1 MFRGCFTALVTP
13 FRGGKVDEEAFRGL
27 IEFQIENGVDGIV
40 PCGTTGESATLT
52 HDEHNRVVD
61 IAVEAAGGRV
71 KVIAG
76 AGSNSTGETVKLTR
90 HAKEAGADGALLI
103 TPYYNK
109 PTQAGL
115 YEHYRTVAAEVDIP
129 IILYNVPGRTG
140 VNMTPETTGALSKI
154 DNIAGIKD
162 ATGDI
167 AQVTRVIE
175 SSAEGF
181 LVISGDDFITMP
193 MLAIGA
199 MGVISVTSNVM
210 PREVSDMCRF
220 FFEGKLGASRQLHY
234 RLQRLHRAMFIET
247 SPIPAKTALSIMGLM
262 EEEFRLP
269 LLALSAGSRVELEKT
284 LKTYGLA
291 GVG

>member
-13 FRGGKVDEEAFRGL
+13 FKGGKVDEEAFRRL

-52 HDEHNRVVD
+52 HAEHTRVVD
-61 IAVEAAGGRV
+61 IAIDAAAGRV

-76 AGSNSTGETVKLTR
+76 AGSNSTDETIKLTR

-115 YEHYRTVAAEVDIP
+115 YEHYSIVAREVDIP
-129 IILYNVPGRTG
+129 IILYNVPSRTG
-140 VNMTPETTGALSKI
+140 VNMSPETTGALSKI
-154 DNIAGIKD
+154 DNIVGIKD

-167 AQVTRVIE
+167 AVVTEVIE
-175 SSAEGF
+175 RSVEGF
-181 LVISGDDFITMP
+181 EIISGDDFITMP

-199 MGVISVTSNVM
+199 QGVISVTSNIA
-210 PREVSDMCRF
+210 PRKVSDMCRL
-220 FFEGKLGASRQLHY
+220 FFEGNLDESRKLHY
-234 RLQRLHRAMFIET
+234 SLQPLHRVMFIET
-247 SPIPAKTALSIMGLM
+247 SPIPAKTALAAMGIMD
-262 EEEFRLP
+262 EEFRLP
-269 LLALSAGSRVELEKT
+269 LVALSGENRAKLGEV
-284 LKTYGLA
+284 LKAYGL
-291 GVG
+291 VGA

>member
-13 FRGGKVDEEAFRGL
+13 FKGGKVDEDAFRGL

-76 AGSNSTGETVKLTR
+76 AGSNSTGETVRLTR
-90 HAKEAGADGALLI
+90 HAKEAGADAALLI

-115 YEHYRTVAAEVDIP
+115 YEHYSKVAAEVDIP

-140 VNMTPETTGALSKI
+140 VNMTPETTGKLSAI
-154 DNIAGIKD
+154 DNIVGIKD

-167 AQVTRVIE
+167 AQVTEVIE
-175 SSAEGF
+175 RSVEGF
-181 LVISGDDFITMP
+181 EIISGDDFITMP

-199 MGVISVTSNVM
+199 EGVISVTSNIM
-210 PREVSDMCRF
+210 PREVSDMCRL
-220 FFEGKLGASRQLHY
+220 FFEGNLEASRELHY
-234 RLQRLHRAMFIET
+234 RLQGMHRAMFIET

-269 LLALSAGSRVELEKT
+269 LLALSDSNRVELEKT
-284 LKTYGLA
+284 LTTYGLA
-291 GVG
+291 GAR

>member
-13 FRGGKVDEEAFRGL
+13 FKGSKLDEDAFRRL

-61 IAVEAAGGRV
+61 IAVEVAAGRV

-76 AGSNSTGETVKLTR
+76 AGSNSTAETIVLTQ
-90 HAKEAGADGALLI
+90 HAKDAGADGALLI

-109 PTQAGL
+109 PTQSGL
-115 YEHYRTVAAEVDIP
+115 IEHYSKVASEVDIP
-129 IILYNVPGRTG
+129 ILLYNVPGRTS
-140 VNMTPETTGALSKI
+140 VNMTPETVGTLSKI
-154 DNIAGIKD
+154 DNIVGIKE

-167 AQVTRVIE
+167 AQVSEVIE
-175 SSAEGF
+175 RSAPGF
-181 LVISGDDFITMP
+181 QIISGDDFITMP

-199 MGVISVTSNVM
+199 HGVISVTSNVA
-210 PREVSDMCRF
+210 PREVSDMCRHYF
-220 FFEGKLGASRQLHY
+220 GGRLEESRDLHY
-234 RLQRLHRAMFIET
+234 RLQRLNRAMFLET
-247 SPIPAKTALSIMGLM
+247 NPIPVKTALSMMGYM

-269 LLALSAGSRVELEKT
+269 LVGMSEFSRAKLEKT
-284 LKTYGLA
+284 LKAYDLVK
-291 GVG
+291 VG